1 MILLKKSLLIKLT
14 SAVLSTIIMSFMCA
28 TIFFPDEFGSTF
40 LLGIIMFMLL
50 YGIGGIPFSVIAS
63 VIIKTSRNSY
73 KFNLIELIVHLFGG
87 LIITILFFAITGAE
101 HGIDIFF
108 SNEVIIFYEI
118 GMCSGLIFNL
128 IEQFIKKLKLKEAQI

>member
-1 MILLKKSLLIKLT
+1 
-14 SAVLSTIIMSFMCA
+14 MCA

-50 YGIGGIPFSVIAS
+50 YGIGGIPFSVTAS

-87 LIITILFFAITGAE
+87 LIITILLLGITGAE

-128 IEQFIKKLKLKEAQI
+128 IEQFIKKLKLKEVQF